1 MLCWGRARGA
11 GGRGWGG
18 RRAGSGGAIFVLTG
32 LGGSEEEGVA
42 KVSLL
47 ASWVKLGL
55 AASVSDSASSQ
66 GISGLLLRLLLVA
79 FLIPSIVTV
88 IFTRLVLRREQSR
101 SSLLSSGAETRAVNM
116 HCPV

>member
-1 MLCWGRARGA
+1 M
-11 GGRGWGG
+11 
-18 RRAGSGGAIFVLTG
+18 
-32 LGGSEEEGVA
+32 A

-66 GISGLLLRLLLVA
+66 GIAGLLLRLLLVA

-101 SSLLSSGAETRAVNM
+101 SSLLSSATRREQSRSSLLSSGTRREQSRSSLLSSGAETRAVNM